1 VTQQQQHTHKQQVN
15 KKTNNP
21 YGNPTTRYCETF
33 AGRKEGRK
41 EMLAK
46 CTLSG

>member
-1 VTQQQQHTHKQQVN
+1 MATPPLGIVKPLQ
-15 KKTNNP
+15 
-21 YGNPTTRYCETF
+21 E
-33 AGRKEGRK
+33 GRKEGRK